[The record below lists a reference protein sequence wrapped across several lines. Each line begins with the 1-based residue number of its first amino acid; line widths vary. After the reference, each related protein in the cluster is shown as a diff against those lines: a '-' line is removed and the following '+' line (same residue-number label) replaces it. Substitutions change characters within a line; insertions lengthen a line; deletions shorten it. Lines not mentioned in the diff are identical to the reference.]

1 MNEQQQI
8 LLNNQ
13 KKQSAIIKKDQYL
26 IKSYV
31 TAIKTVAN
39 TLPEKLR
46 TNFPTYSLVVE
57 DLPPPFYI

>member
-1 MNEQQQI
+1 MNKTQQI
-8 LLNNQ
+8 LLNNL
-13 KKQSAIIKKDQYL
+13 KKQLAIKQEQYL
-26 IKSYV
+26 IKSYA

-46 TNFPTYSLVVE
+46 TDFPTYSLVVE

>member
-1 MNEQQQI
+1 MNKQQQI
-8 LLNNQ
+8 LLNNL
-13 KKQSAIIKKDQYL
+13 KKQLAIKKDQYL

-46 TNFPTYSLVVE
+46 TDFPTYSLVVE

>member
-1 MNEQQQI
+1 MNKTQQI
-8 LLNNQ
+8 LLNNL
-13 KKQSAIIKKDQYL
+13 KKQLAIKQEQYL
-26 IKSYV
+26 IKSYT

-46 TNFPTYSLVVE
+46 TDFPTYSLVVE

>member
-1 MNEQQQI
+1 MNKTQQI
-8 LLNNQ
+8 LLNNL
-13 KKQSAIIKKDQYL
+13 KKQLAIKKDEYL
-26 IKSYV
+26 IKSYS

-46 TNFPTYSLVVE
+46 TDFPTYSLVIE